1 MSDQVT
7 KILIRKGLNSEKND
21 IILDQAELGYTTDY
35 KRVFV
40 GDGETNG
47 GFVIGNKY
55 QGSINLTDDL
65 STLVSA
71 ESGDYIYDTNQSTF
85 AVLTGGSPTLKDNYV
100 STANAFQGTVTSIT
114 AGGGIIFNQADTEI
128 TTTGTI
134 KINIDESSRTVLS
147 TSADGLLFDYNIF
160 YPVTSVIWTNSLTPP
175 TDPGGI
181 LEGSGQTWLAS
192 GNVTTSTGATVY
204 AWIRTG

>member
-7 KILIRKGLNSEKND
+7 KILIRKGLNSEKDN

-55 QGSINLTDDL
+55 QGIINLTADL

-71 ESGDYIYDTNQSTF
+71 ESGDFVFDSNQSTF

-100 STANAFQGTVTSIT
+100 STANAFQGTVTSLN

-134 KINIDESSRTVLS
+134 KINIDDSSRTVLS
-147 TSADGLLFDYNIF
+147 TSADGLLFDYNTF
-160 YPVTSVIWTNSLTPP
+160 YPVTAVIWTNSATAP
-175 TDPGGI
+175 TDPGGV
-181 LEGSGQTWLAS
+181 LEGVGQTWLAA
-192 GNVTTSTGATVY
+192 GNVTTSTSAVVY

>member
-55 QGSINLTDDL
+55 QGVINLTDDL

-71 ESGDYIYDTNQSTF
+71 ESGDYVYDTNESTF
-85 AVLTGGSPTLKDNYV
+85 AVLTGGSPILKDNYV
-100 STANAFQGTVTSIT
+100 TTANAFRGTVTSIT

-134 KINIDESSRTVLS
+134 KINIDEGSRTVLS
-147 TSADGLLFDYNIF
+147 TSENGLLFDYNVF
-160 YPVTSVIWTNSLTPP
+160 YPVSSVLWTNNATPP

-181 LEGSGQTWLAS
+181 LEGTGQTWLNA
-192 GNVTTSTGATVY
+192 GEVTTSTGGTVY